1 MGTAPDAAHERRG
14 AGLVHTVA
22 GHARLS
28 AGVLNQG
35 AWRSAAS
42 SSASASISTFAA
54 GAVKTKAH
62 GAMPCIWCCARV
74 SMRGHMLC
82 CGIHALHHLPR
93 SSFFQDV
100 RMWYCKAGAKGHLS
114 PAALLPRCT
123 RTVAWAVAG
132 ALSRWPVAAQRI
144 FRKSMH
150 GFGRAEEQMLAV
162 LRYNSRKM
170 GIERKSVG
178 VDGAALPWKG
188 M

>member
-54 GAVKTKAH
+54 GVVKTKTH
-62 GAMPCIWCCARV
+62 GAAPCIWCCSRV
-74 SMRGHMLC
+74 SMQGHMLR
-82 CGIHALHHLPR
+82 CGLHVLHHLPR
-93 SSFFQDV
+93 SSFFQKNV
-100 RMWYCKAGAKGHLS
+100 RVQYSKAGTKSQL

-123 RTVAWAVAG
+123 RPVAWAVAG
-132 ALSRWPVAAQRI
+132 ASSRWPVAAQRI